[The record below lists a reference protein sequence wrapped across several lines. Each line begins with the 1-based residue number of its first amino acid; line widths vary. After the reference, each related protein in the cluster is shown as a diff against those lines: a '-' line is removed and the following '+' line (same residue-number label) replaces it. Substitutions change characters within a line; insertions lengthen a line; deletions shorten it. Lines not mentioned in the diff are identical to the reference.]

1 MWNNT
6 INVKK
11 EKRYIN
17 NYHREIHLR
26 KRSIPNYYNSLD
38 LDVIVFQICSELPLH
53 SFSAIVVLEL
63 DIIVFQICSELPLHT
78 FYATVYVI
86 PAYFLAGLTFDVSV
100 FFQVYGLLYLM
111 IYCSRSLAM
120 LSSAILPN
128 FQLSCFFAQT
138 FFSLFI
144 MSAGFFIN
152 LDNIFSG
159 TFGI

>member
-1 MWNNT
+1 MLLSCQCVATGRWFSPGTQVSSTNKTDRHDITEILWLNT
-6 INVKK
+6 INQANLKLK
-11 EKRYIN
+11 
-17 NYHREIHLR
+17 
-26 KRSIPNYYNSLD
+26 
-38 LDVIVFQICSELPLH
+38 VF
-53 SFSAIVVLEL
+53 
-63 DIIVFQICSELPLHT
+63 VFQICSELPLHT
-78 FYATVYVI
+78 FYAIVYVI

-100 FFQVYGLLYLM
+100 FFQVFGLLYLM

-159 TFGI
+159 KFGIWS

>member
-1 MWNNT
+1 MLLSCQCVATGRWFSPGTRVSSTNKTDRHDITEILLKVTLNT
-6 INVKK
+6 INQAKLKLKV
-11 EKRYIN
+11 
-17 NYHREIHLR
+17 
-26 KRSIPNYYNSLD
+26 
-38 LDVIVFQICSELPLH
+38 
-53 SFSAIVVLEL
+53 
-63 DIIVFQICSELPLHT
+63 IVFQICSELPLHT

-86 PAYFLAGLTFDVSV
+86 PAYFLAGLTVDVSV
-100 FFQVYGLLYLM
+100 FFQVFGLLYLM

-159 TFGI
+159 KFGIWS